1 MMDYQIIN
9 PYNNNL
15 LGEFNYTSVKEAES
29 ALSLTENS
37 KQTLALL
44 CAAERSEILERLE
57 RLLAEHKEQLADLI
71 TQETGKTISDSR
83 VELDRAINTTKA
95 CSIEARKINGE
106 LLDSDAYSPKRGKWG
121 LVCWR
126 PIGVV
131 LCITPFNFPINIAM
145 HKIGPAF
152 AAGNPILFKPA
163 PQNYLS
169 AKLLVDLCYEAGI
182 PRDTLKLVLPD
193 IPVLSDLI
201 ADPRVAAINFTGGS
215 QAGEAIANR
224 AGYKKL
230 LFELGGNDPLIIMP
244 DGNIEQAINVA
255 INQRFATAG
264 QRCTAAKRIY
274 VHQLVYSQFV
284 EGLLAKAAELRVGD
298 PTDPATFVGPLINK
312 QAADVVEQRINQA
325 VESGATVLLG
335 NKRDNNIIYPTILEN
350 VATDS
355 ELVKDETFGP
365 VMPIHAFNEINDII
379 PLVNDNPYGLQ
390 AGIFTESIS
399 LAKDLFEK
407 FDVGTLAVND
417 GPGFRAEHFP
427 FGGVK
432 ASGVG
437 REGIYYAIREMSIQK
452 TLVI

>member
-1 MMDYQIIN
+1 MDYQITN

-15 LGEFNYTSVKEAES
+15 VGEFNYTSAADVEK
-29 ALSLTENS
+29 ALSLVDES
-37 KQTLALL
+37 KQALALL
-44 CAAERSEILERLE
+44 CVAERSEILEKLGW
-57 RLLAEHKEQLADLI
+57 LLKEHKDKLANLI

-95 CSIEARKINGE
+95 CSVEVRKINGE

-121 LVCWR
+121 LVCWQ
-126 PIGVV
+126 PIGTV
-131 LCITPFNFPINIAM
+131 LCITPFNFPINIAI

-152 AAGNPILFKPA
+152 AAGNPVLFKPA

-169 AKLLVDLCYEAGI
+169 AKLLVDLCYEAGF
-182 PRDTLKLVLPD
+182 PRNALKLILPD
-193 IPVLSDLI
+193 IPILSKLI
-201 ADPRVAAINFTGGS
+201 ANPRVAAINFTGGS
-215 QAGEAIANR
+215 QAGEAIASR

-230 LFELGGNDPLIIMP
+230 LFELGGNDPLIVMP
-244 DGNIEQAINVA
+244 DGNIDLAINAAV
-255 INQRFATAG
+255 NQRFATAG

-274 VHQLVYSQFV
+274 VHQSIYSQFA
-284 EGLLAKAAELRVGD
+284 EGLLAKAAMLQVGD
-298 PTDPATFVGPLINK
+298 PADPEIFVGPLINK

-325 VESGATVLLG
+325 IELGATVLLG
-335 NKRDNNIIYPTILEN
+335 NKRDNNTIYPTILEN

-365 VMPIHAFNEINDII
+365 VLPLQAFNDIEEIIALINDS
-379 PLVNDNPYGLQ
+379 PYGLQ

-399 LAKDLFEK
+399 LAKYLFERLK
-407 FDVGTLAVND
+407 VGTLAVND